1 MDDLKGRD
9 TAVIV
14 RVCVACWMCSAIVL
28 LAGCQPKS
36 ELKPSPSE
44 TSAIADNG
52 SSKPSPTTGESAIP
66 ETWLGKWN
74 GPEGTFL
81 QVTKS
86 ADKYQITIQDLD
98 GPRTFDASPAGE
110 RLQFMRDGQTETIHA
125 GTGQDAG
132 MKWLLDKKDCL
143 VVKKGEGFC
152 RD

>member
-1 MDDLKGRD
+1 MGDLKDRD
-9 TAVIV
+9 AAVIV
-14 RVCVACWMCSAIVL
+14 KVFVAGWMFVAILL

-44 TSAIADNG
+44 TTTIADNG
-52 SSKPSPTTGESAIP
+52 SKTSQTKGESAIP

-86 ADKYQITIQDLD
+86 ANQYQVTIQNLD
-98 GPRTFDASPAGE
+98 GPRTFEANPAGE
-110 RLQFMRDGQTETIHA
+110 RLQFIRDGQTETIHA
-125 GTGQDAG
+125 GNGQDAG
-132 MKWLLDKKDCL
+132 MKWLMDKKDCL
-143 VVKKGEGFC
+143 VIKKGEGFC